1 MLHLA
6 HGIIKSFLNYDTSLS
21 SDEIPY
27 LFKYDSETRSFT
39 SARCCRVTLPPQ
51 ISRQTDLVSTFVVDA
66 AAAAAVA
73 LSLVALAARETTVA
87 SY

>member
-6 HGIIKSFLNYDTSLS
+6 HSIIKSFLNYDTSLS

-27 LFKYDSETRSFT
+27 LFKYDSETRSLT

-51 ISRQTDLVSTFVVDA
+51 ISRQTDLVSTFVV

-73 LSLVALAARETTVA
+73 LALVALAARETTVA

>member
-6 HGIIKSFLNYDTSLS
+6 HSKVIFELRYVSHRMKFLTFSNMTLK
-21 SDEIPY
+21 PG
-27 LFKYDSETRSFT
+27 LRAFT

-51 ISRQTDLVSTFVVDA
+51 ISRQTDLVSTFVV
-66 AAAAAVA
+66 AAAAVVA
-73 LSLVALAARETTVA
+73 LALVALAARETTVA

>member
-51 ISRQTDLVSTFVVDA
+51 ISRQTDLVSTYVV
-66 AAAAAVA
+66 AAAAVVA
-73 LSLVALAARETTVA
+73 LALVALAARETTVA